1 MTLGRYIARRFLWML
16 LRVAALFF
24 AMMMLIDAVE
34 NIRSFGDAG
43 ISAATALHL
52 AALSTPETVYGILP
66 LVLILASIALFF
78 GLARSSE
85 IVIVRA
91 SGRSGLRFLLAPV
104 VAAFV
109 AGAVTVAVFNP
120 LVAATSKQ
128 YDALTAK
135 IGASGDRSVLS
146 VGRDGFWLRQ
156 GSEDGQAVIRATRTN
171 QDATELFD
179 ATFLI
184 YDPDG
189 MPVRRVDAASA
200 RLDLGGWH
208 LTGAKDWTLTDPNP
222 ELTARQQETGLT
234 IASASSPEM
243 LHSASIFGS
252 TQRAGSISVI
262 LVLTSSVNPSGPAK

>member
-1 MTLGRYIARRFLWML
+1 M
-16 LRVAALFF
+16 
-24 AMMMLIDAVE
+24 
-34 NIRSFGDAG
+34 GD
-43 ISAATALHL
+43 
-52 AALSTPETVYGILP
+52 
-66 LVLILASIALFF
+66 
-78 GLARSSE
+78 
-85 IVIVRA
+85 
-91 SGRSGLRFLLAPV
+91 
-104 VAAFV
+104 V

-234 IASASSPEM
+234 IASDLTPDAIRDS
-243 LHSASIFGS
+243 FGS
-252 TQRAGSISVI
+252 PAAIPIWGLPAYIRGLDEAGFSARRHRVWLQMELSQPLMWSAMVLVAAGFTMRHARFGKTGT
-262 LVLTSSVNPSGPAK
+262 LVLFAVLSGFAIFFLRNFAQVLGENGQIPVVLAAWSPPVAAVMMALGLLLHLEDG